1 MYSISTQKNHHII
14 WSHFSRIQLLHKK
27 AQLIWKIVNE
37 IFSQLWV
44 IMDLT
49 YYGGY
54 ILRMTEILQD
64 INLPTLFCSSN
75 KIEWINTFHLPH
87 YPQKWHCQS

>member
-1 MYSISTQKNHHII
+1 
-14 WSHFSRIQLLHKK
+14 
-27 AQLIWKIVNE
+27 
-37 IFSQLWV
+37 
-44 IMDLT
+44 MDLA

-54 ILRMTEILQD
+54 ILRMIKLLQD

-87 YPQKWHCQS
+87 YPQKKHCQS